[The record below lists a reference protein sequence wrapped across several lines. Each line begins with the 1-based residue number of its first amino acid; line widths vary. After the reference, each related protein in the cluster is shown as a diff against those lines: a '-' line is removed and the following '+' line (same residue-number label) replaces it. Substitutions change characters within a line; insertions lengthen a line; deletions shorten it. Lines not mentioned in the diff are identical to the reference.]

1 MQSTGVSMGE
11 VVKLSTPAARVAY
24 ALSFVKPAPQR
35 ELQSAEGLALLD
47 EWIAHA
53 TRLQAQVDRLE
64 MLHLIATIHLRTS
77 DTLLDHALAELER
90 LRTAANVRGNQ

>member
-1 MQSTGVSMGE
+1 MAVMGSQQVGE
-11 VVKLSTPAARVAY
+11 VVALRTPAERVAY
-24 ALSFVKPAPQR
+24 AMSFVKPAPKR
-35 ELQSAEGLALLD
+35 DVGLALLD

-90 LRTAANVRGNQ
+90 LRGAQREC